1 MSLKSVDKGVFD
13 INERDDIF
21 EEFFSLK
28 DLVISFSE
36 VFGSEKP
43 QHIYSG
49 SEKIPFKKRH
59 PVYQA
64 ILKKEF
70 AKTIR
75 FQK

>member
-1 MSLKSVDKGVFD
+1 MSLKSVDKSVLD
-13 INERDDIF
+13 INDRDDIF

-36 VFGSEKP
+36 IFSSEKP
-43 QHIYSG
+43 QHIYIG
-49 SEKIPFKKRH
+49 DEKIPFKKRH

-70 AKTIR
+70 AENLNN
-75 FQK
+75 